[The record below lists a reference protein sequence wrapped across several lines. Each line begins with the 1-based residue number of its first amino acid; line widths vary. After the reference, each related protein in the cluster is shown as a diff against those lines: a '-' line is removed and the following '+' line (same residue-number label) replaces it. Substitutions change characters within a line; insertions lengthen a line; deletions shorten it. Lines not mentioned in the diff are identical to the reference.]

1 MSARSYLFVPG
12 DRPAMLAKAAH
23 RGADALIVDLED
35 AVAPSSK
42 AAARV
47 ITAAW
52 LAGLAGPTPPV
63 WVRVNNVPGLLE
75 DDIAAVLHPRL
86 RGLMIPKVAAAAELE
101 TIAARLGEAEAA
113 AGVEADAIRLLPI
126 IETARGLLAV
136 AEIATA
142 PRVERLMI
150 GELDLGAD
158 LGVDATD
165 EVALVPLR
173 LQVVVA
179 SAAAGIAAPLGPVA
193 PDYRD
198 LEALADDT
206 RRLHR
211 QGFRS
216 RAAIHPAQVPIYN
229 DVFTPSTAEVARA
242 QRLVELYETAHAAG
256 RGAVVDEDGR
266 MVDEAVARAAR
277 RVIETAAGRGGA

>member
-42 AAARV
+42 AAARA

-52 LAGLAGPTPPV
+52 LSGLAGPRPPV
-63 WVRVNNVPGLLE
+63 WVRVNNVAGILE
-75 DDIAAVLHPRL
+75 DDVAAVLHPRL
-86 RGLMIPKVAAAAELE
+86 RGLMIPKVDGVADLE
-101 TIAARLGEAEAA
+101 SIALRLDDAEAA
-113 AGVEADAIRLLPI
+113 AGVASGAIRLLPI
-126 IETARGLLAV
+126 IETARGVLGVSA
-136 AEIATA
+136 IAAA

-179 SAAAGIAAPLGPVA
+179 SAAAGIAPPLGPVA

-206 RRLHR
+206 RRLFR

-216 RAAIHPAQVPIYN
+216 RPAIHPSQVPIYN

-242 QRLVELYETAHAAG
+242 RRLVELYETAHAAG

-266 MVDEAVARAAR
+266 MVDEAVVKAAR
-277 RVIETAAGRGGA
+277 RIIETAAGVAGA

>member
-1 MSARSYLFVPG
+1 
-12 DRPAMLAKAAH
+12 MLAKAAH
-23 RGADALIVDLED
+23 RGADAIIVDLED

-52 LAGLAGPTPPV
+52 VTGLAGPTPPV
-63 WVRVNNVPGLLE
+63 WVRVNNRPDLLD
-75 DDIAAVLHPRL
+75 DDIAAVLHRRL
-86 RGLMIPKVAAAAELE
+86 RGLMIPKVNSVSELE
-101 TIAARLGEAEAA
+101 AIAALLDEMEPG
-113 AGVEADAIRLLPI
+113 AGFAPGAVLLLPI
-126 IETARGLLAV
+126 IETARGLLTV
-136 AEIATA
+136 ADIAAA

-179 SAAAGIAAPLGPVA
+179 SAAAGIAPPLGPVA

-206 RRLHR
+206 HRLYR

-216 RAAIHPAQVPIYN
+216 RPAIHPDQVPIFN

-242 QRLVELYETAHAAG
+242 QRLVELYEAAHAAG

-266 MVDEAVARAAR
+266 MVDEAVVRAAR
-277 RVIETAAGRGGA
+277 NTIDTAGRARGSA